1 MRDVKDDKVQDIRT
15 GLNLIFVEDGSDAA
29 QCREEVSHEESREV
43 EQGSKEEAE
52 GHGPPACHSARRGR
66 VPQKAKGQK
75 PTTDA
80 GPASTHPRF
89 DFAKR
94 FSNAEERLPTQQDD
108 IIYPTIPPL
117 LLQQEQINL
126 GVRPFPRQNNAIKK
140 YFRLSCYVRFATP
153 IILPKCVS

>member
-1 MRDVKDDKVQDIRT
+1 MHDVKDDKVQDVRA
-15 GLNLIFVEDGSDAA
+15 GLDLILVEDGSDAA

-52 GHGPPACHSARRGR
+52 GHGSPCHSPRRRR
-66 VPQKAKGQK
+66 VPQKAKSQK

-94 FSNAEERLPTQQDD
+94 FSNAEERLPSKT
-108 IIYPTIPPL
+108 ISSIPP
-117 LLQQEQINL
+117 
-126 GVRPFPRQNNAIKK
+126 
-140 YFRLSCYVRFATP
+140 SHRFSSNRSKLIWGSGLFHVKITQ
-153 IILPKCVS
+153 